1 MNIIIT
7 ANVMFRLENEERYR
21 RFGEF
26 LLNQRIMNKR
36 KMLKGFILMDNFN
49 GKIISNVYRGTPSL
63 DDQHLWRRITTK
75 ANGTDKS

>member
-21 RFGEF
+21 RVGEF
-26 LLNQRIMNKR
+26 VLNQRIMNKR
-36 KMLKGFILMDNFN
+36 KMLKRFILMDNFN
-49 GKIISNVYRGTPSL
+49 GKIISNVYHGTPSL
-63 DDQHLWRRITTK
+63 DDQHPWRRITTK